1 MEKEIE
7 QFSVYLLQERHASF
21 NTESSYRRD
30 LKKLQEYLKKQDI
43 QKVEEVTETW
53 LNSYVLY
60 LERSQS
66 AASSIS
72 RNIASMKSF
81 FQYLYRIKMI
91 QTDPSW
97 NLKAP
102 KVERK
107 LPEILTVEEINRLL
121 DQPSKKQAKGIR
133 DRAMME
139 LLYATGIR
147 VSELIGLTITD
158 VNMQLGFC
166 VLQQGEKERIVSF
179 QRKTKEDLEKYLKTA
194 RRELLKGKESIYFFV
209 NCSGNAMSRQGF
221 WKLMKQYGVWA
232 GIQKEITPHTLRHSF
247 AAHLIENGADIH
259 TVQQIMGYS
268 DVQTTQM
275 YRDVLEQ
282 GGMLRG
288 SFH

>member
-1 MEKEIE
+1 ME
-7 QFSVYLLQERHASF
+7 QFSAYLLQERHASF

-30 LKKLQEYLKKQDI
+30 LKKLEEYLKKQDI

-72 RNIASMKSF
+72 RNIASIKSF
-81 FQYLYRIKMI
+81 FQYLYQMEMI
-91 QTDPSW
+91 RKDPSW

-102 KVERK
+102 RVERK
-107 LPEILTVEEINRLL
+107 LPEILTIEEINRLL
-121 DQPSKKQAKGIR
+121 EQPSKKQAKGIR

-147 VSELIGLTITD
+147 VSELIGLTIAD

-166 VLQQGEKERIVSF
+166 VLRQREKERIVSF
-179 QRKTKEDLEKYLKTA
+179 RQKTKEDLEEYLKTA
-194 RRELLKGKESIYFFV
+194 RIKLLKGRESIYFFV
-209 NCSGNAMSRQGF
+209 NCSGSAMSRQGF

-232 GIQKEITPHTLRHSF
+232 GIEKEITPYTLRHSF
-247 AAHLIENGADIH
+247 AAHLIKNGADIH
-259 TVQQIMGYS
+259 TVQQMMGHS
-268 DVQTTQM
+268 DIQTTQM
-275 YRDVLEQ
+275 YRNVLEH
-282 GGMLRG
+282 GVGVP
-288 SFH
+288 